1 VRALRGVTRGEAP
14 LSREAATLLV
24 EGVQSIGI
32 AADARD
38 RVAALSIRELEV
50 LDLMSRG
57 HSNRA
62 ISLEL
67 GLSEFT
73 AKHHVQNIL
82 CKLVHSRLEAS
93 ATYHSFVER
102 TASTFASVTPSVPA
116 PMRLRPRSRL
126 GHGSSR

>member
-1 VRALRGVTRGEAP
+1 VDIVRAGAAGVLSKEISAHGLVRALRGVTRGEAP

-32 AADARD
+32 AADARN
-38 RVAALSIRELEV
+38 RVGALSTRELEV

-73 AKHHVQNIL
+73 AKRHVQNIL
-82 CKLVHSRLEAS
+82 CKLDVHSRLEAS

-102 TASTFASVTPSVPA
+102 SEAEDGRA
-116 PMRLRPRSRL
+116 
-126 GHGSSR
+126 